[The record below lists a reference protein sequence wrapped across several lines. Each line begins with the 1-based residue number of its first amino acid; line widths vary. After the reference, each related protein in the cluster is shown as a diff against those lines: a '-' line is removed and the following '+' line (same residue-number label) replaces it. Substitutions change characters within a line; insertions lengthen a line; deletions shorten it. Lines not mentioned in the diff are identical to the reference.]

1 MYAAIQGTHENGEI
15 TLEEIPPTTKKSKVV
30 IMFIEEKIENKLDQ
44 HKGVK
49 IGGLAGKGY
58 KIPDDFNEPL
68 DDLNE
73 YL

>member
-1 MYAAIQGTHENGEI
+1 MYAAIQGTYENGEI

-30 IMFIEEKIENKLDQ
+30 IMFIEEKIETSPRQ
-44 HKGVK
+44 YKGVN